1 MITIKSNGDKLQY
14 NNKII
19 EFVKNRDN
27 YICCTMSF
35 TWCRQPMQVNLHG
48 RKSSFHVFEV
58 NKKSEQKIMQRDNLV
73 DALLKVLA
81 MDHSQCSVLINVFT
95 GIHAI
100 ARSNKIRKNTKPSY
114 WPIVLPTR
122 MPIEFDSQWEA
133 VSPNDYHQA
142 YLIPSYESS

>member
-1 MITIKSNGDKLQY
+1 MITIKSNGAKLQY

-19 EFVKNRDN
+19 DFVKNRDN
-27 YICCTMSF
+27 YLCCTMSF

-48 RKSSFHVFEV
+48 RKSSFHVLEM
-58 NKKSEQKIMQRDNLV
+58 NKDSAEKEKQRANLI
-73 DALLKVLA
+73 DALSKVLA
-81 MDHSQCSVLINVFT
+81 MDHSQCSILIEVFT

-100 ARSNKIRKNTKPSY
+100 ARSNKIRKNIKPSY

-122 MPIEFDSQWEA
+122 MPIADDSQWEI

-142 YLIPSYESS
+142 YLF

>member
-1 MITIKSNGDKLQY
+1 MITIKNNGDKLQY
-14 NNKII
+14 NKKII
-19 EFVKNRDN
+19 KFIMNQNN

-35 TWCRQPMQVNLHG
+35 TWCRQPMQVKLHG

-58 NKKSEQKIMQRDNLV
+58 NKKSAERHMQQANLV

-100 ARSNKIRKNTKPSY
+100 ARSNKIRKYCKPDY
-114 WPIVLPTR
+114 WPIVLPTKI
-122 MPIEFDSQWEA
+122 PITEDSQWEL
-133 VSPNDYHQA
+133 VSPNDYHQ
-142 YLIPSYESS
+142 YYQ